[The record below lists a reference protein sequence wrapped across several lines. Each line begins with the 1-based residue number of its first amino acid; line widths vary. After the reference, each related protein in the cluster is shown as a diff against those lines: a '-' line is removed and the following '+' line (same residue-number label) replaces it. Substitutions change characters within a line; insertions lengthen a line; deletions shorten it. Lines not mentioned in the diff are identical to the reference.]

1 MTAEAR
7 TADART
13 AEARTTRTR
22 TAGART
28 AQVHPIDPVTTEIIR
43 CALLQAAEDMNT
55 TLIRSAYTPT
65 IYEAKDCAVA
75 LLDRD
80 HHVLGQSSGLP
91 IFLGNL
97 EECTRATERM
107 YGAEVW
113 RPGDVWLLNDSYI
126 GGTHLNDVTV
136 YAPIFSGEGGSEE
149 LIGFAASRAHWIDM
163 GSKDPGGSMDS
174 TTIYQEGLRMGPL
187 KVYEAGEPCEL
198 THQLIATNV
207 RFPQP
212 TLGDMRAQVACAR
225 TGARRLT
232 EIVERWG
239 TGTVLAARD
248 AIFAQTERLERE
260 QIAAIPDG
268 TYEATGH
275 LDNDGIDL
283 GTPLRVTVRVEIAGE
298 RMTVDVTDCAEQA
311 TGPVNCGAA
320 QTVAACRVGYKL
332 LVSGEVPL
340 NGGSFRPLEV
350 LTRPGTMLAAV
361 EPAACQYYYSHL
373 GLVIDLVV
381 RALAPAVP
389 ERAAAASYGDSMIVQ
404 LTGTDPRTGKLFVSQ
419 EATVGGWGAWD
430 AQDGESC
437 LINNVN
443 GSLRDMPVEVLET
456 LFPVRVEEYTV
467 RTDSGGAGRTRG
479 GNGVVRQYR
488 FAADQK
494 LSLWWER
501 SVTPA
506 WGLFGGED
514 GTPPRVT
521 LNPGTPDERSLL
533 KANALAVRAGDVL
546 RCESGGGGGYG
557 PAAERAAD
565 AVREDVRQG
574 LLTPGAAVSAYGSG
588 ERETSG
594 G

>member
-1 MTAEAR
+1 MT
-7 TADART
+7 DNG
-13 AEARTTRTR
+13 TR
-22 TAGART
+22 
-28 AQVHPIDPVTTEIIR
+28 VVDPVTTEIIR
-43 CALLQAAEDMNT
+43 CALMQAAEDMNT
-55 TLIRSAYTPT
+55 TLIRSSYTPT

-80 HHVLGQSSGLP
+80 HNVLGQSSGLP

-97 EECTRATERM
+97 EVCTRATEET
-107 YGAEVW
+107 YGADVW
-113 RPGDVWLLNDSYI
+113 RPGDVWVLNDSYI

-136 YAPIFSGEGGSEE
+136 YAPIFTEDTADGE

-174 TTIYQEGLRMGPL
+174 TSIYQEGLRMGPL
-187 KVYEAGEPCEL
+187 KIYEGGEPCEQA
-198 THQLIATNV
+198 HSLIARNV

-225 TGARRLT
+225 TGARRFA
-232 EIVERWG
+232 EIVRRWG
-239 TGTVLAARD
+239 LQTVLAARD

-268 TYEATGH
+268 VYEATGY

-283 GTPLRVTVRVEIAGE
+283 RTPLHVTVRVEIDGD
-298 RMTVDVTDCAEQA
+298 RMTMDVTDCADQA

-332 LVSGEVPL
+332 LVSGDVPL
-340 NGGSFRPLEV
+340 NGGSFRPLKV

-381 RALAPAVP
+381 KALAPAVP
-389 ERAAAASYGDSMIVQ
+389 ARAAAASYGDSMIVQ
-404 LTGTDPRTGKLFVSQ
+404 FTGTDPRNGRLFVSQ
-419 EATVGGWGAWD
+419 EATVGGWGAWQTD
-430 AQDGESC
+430 DGESC

-456 LFPVRVEEYTV
+456 LFPVRVTEYAI

-479 GNGVVRQYR
+479 GNGVVRQYT
-488 FAADQK
+488 FEADQN

-506 WGLFGGED
+506 WGVFGG
-514 GTPPRVT
+514 GTGAAPRVV
-521 LNPGTPDERSLL
+521 LNPGRDGERELL
-533 KANALAVRAGDVL
+533 KVNALAVRQGDVL
-546 RCESGGGGGYG
+546 RCESGGGGGFG
-557 PAAERAAD
+557 PVAERPAE
-565 AVREDVRQG
+565 AVREDLRQG
-574 LLTPGAAVSAYGSG
+574 LLSRGRAASAYGVES
-588 ERETSG
+588 
-594 G
+594 

>member
-1 MTAEAR
+1 MSSR
-7 TADART
+7 P
-13 AEARTTRTR
+13 
-22 TAGART
+22 
-28 AQVHPIDPVTTEIIR
+28 QVAIDPITTEIIR

-107 YGAEVW
+107 YGRDVW
-113 RPGDVWLLNDSYI
+113 REGDVWVLNDSYI

-136 YAPIFSGEGGSEE
+136 YAPIHVGGD
-149 LIGFAASRAHWIDM
+149 LVGFAASRAHWIDM

-187 KVYEAGEPCEL
+187 KIYEGGEPCVL
-198 THQLIATNV
+198 AQDLIARQV

-212 TLGDMRAQVACAR
+212 TLGDMRAQVACAL
-225 TGARRLT
+225 TGARRLA

-239 TGTVLAARD
+239 PDTLAAARD
-248 AIFAQTERLERE
+248 AIFEQTRRLERA
-260 QIAAIPDG
+260 QITAVPDG
-268 TYEATGH
+268 VYEATGR

-283 GTPLRVTVRVEIAGE
+283 ATPLHVTVRVTIDGD
-298 RMTVDVTDCAEQA
+298 RMTVDVTDCADQA

-332 LVSGEVPL
+332 LISGEVPL
-340 NGGSFRPLEV
+340 NGGSFDPLEV
-350 LTRPGTMLAAV
+350 VTRPGSMLAAV

-381 RALAPAVP
+381 KALAPAMP

-404 LTGTDPRTGKLFVSQ
+404 FTGLDPRTGALFVSQ

-430 AQDGESC
+430 TGDGESC

-456 LFPVRVEEYTV
+456 LFPVRVERYAV
-467 RTDSGGAGRTRG
+467 RPDSAGPGRTRG
-479 GNGVVRQYR
+479 GNGVVREYR
-488 FAADQK
+488 FTADQN

-506 WGLFGGED
+506 WGLFGGEA
-514 GTPPRVT
+514 GAAPRVT
-521 LNPGTPDERSLL
+521 LNPGGPQARSLL
-533 KANALAVRAGDVL
+533 KANALPVRDGDVL

-557 PAAERAAD
+557 PVAERAET
-565 AVREDVRQG
+565 AVAEDVRQG
-574 LLTPGAAVSAYGSG
+574 VLSAEHVRERYG
-588 ERETSG
+588 R
-594 G
+594 

>member
-1 MTAEAR
+1 MNSP
-7 TADART
+7 
-13 AEARTTRTR
+13 
-22 TAGART
+22 AGT
-28 AQVHPIDPVTTEIIR
+28 VIDPITTEIIR

-80 HHVLGQSSGLP
+80 HNVLGQSSGLP

-107 YGAEVW
+107 YGRDVW
-113 RPGDVWLLNDSYI
+113 REGDVWVLNDSYI

-136 YAPIFSGEGGSEE
+136 YAPIHVKGE
-149 LIGFAASRAHWIDM
+149 LVGFAASRAHWIDM

-187 KVYEAGEPCEL
+187 KIYEGGEPCVL
-198 THQLIATNV
+198 TLDLIARQV

-212 TLGDMRAQVACAR
+212 TLGDMRAQVACAL
-225 TGARRLT
+225 TGARRLA

-239 TGTVLAARD
+239 TDTLAAARD
-248 AIFAQTERLERE
+248 AVFEQTRRLERA

-268 TYEATGH
+268 VYEATGR

-283 GTPLRVTVRVEIAGE
+283 GTPLHVTVRITIDGD
-298 RMTVDVTDCAEQA
+298 RMVMDVTDCADQA

-340 NGGSFRPLEV
+340 NGGSFDPLDV
-350 LTRPGTMLAAV
+350 VTRPGSMLAAV

-381 RALAPAVP
+381 KALAPAMP
-389 ERAAAASYGDSMIVQ
+389 DRAAAASYGDSMIVQ
-404 LTGTDPRTGKLFVSQ
+404 FTGLDPRSGKLFVSQ
-419 EATVGGWGAWD
+419 EATVGGWGAWESG
-430 AQDGESC
+430 DGESC

-456 LFPVRVEEYTV
+456 LFPVRVERYAV
-467 RTDSGGAGRTRG
+467 RADSAGPGRTRG
-479 GNGVVRQYR
+479 GNGVVREYR
-488 FAADQK
+488 FTADQN

-506 WGLFGGED
+506 WGLFGGET
-514 GTPPRVT
+514 GAPPRVT
-521 LNPGTPDERSLL
+521 LNPGRPEERSLL
-533 KANALAVRAGDVL
+533 KANALPVRDGDVL

-557 PAAERAAD
+557 PVSERPAAAVAD
-565 AVREDVRQG
+565 DVRQG
-574 LLTPGAAVSAYGSG
+574 ALTPDHAR
-588 ERETSG
+588 ERYAG
-594 G
+594 

>member
-1 MTAEAR
+1 MNAPTP
-7 TADART
+7 
-13 AEARTTRTR
+13 
-22 TAGART
+22 
-28 AQVHPIDPVTTEIIR
+28 VIDPVTTEIIR

-107 YGAEVW
+107 YGREVW
-113 RPGDVWLLNDSYI
+113 QEGDVWVLNDSYI

-136 YAPIFSGEGGSEE
+136 YAPIHVGGE
-149 LIGFAASRAHWIDM
+149 LVGFAASRAHWIDM

-187 KVYEAGEPCEL
+187 KIYERGEPCVL
-198 THQLIATNV
+198 TQDLIARQV

-212 TLGDMRAQVACAR
+212 TLGDMRAQVACAL
-225 TGARRLT
+225 TGGRRLG

-239 TGTVLAARD
+239 TDTLLAARD
-248 AIFAQTERLERE
+248 AIFEQTERLERE

-268 TYEATGH
+268 VYEATGQ

-283 GTPLRVTVRVEIAGE
+283 GTPLHVTVRVTVDGD
-298 RMTVDVTDCAEQA
+298 RMTMDVTDCADQA

-340 NGGSFRPLEV
+340 NGGSFKPLDV
-350 LTRPGTMLAAV
+350 LTRPGSMLAAV

-381 RALAPAVP
+381 RALAPALP
-389 ERAAAASYGDSMIVQ
+389 EKAAAASYGDSMIVQ
-404 LTGTDPRTGKLFVSQ
+404 FTGVDPRTDKLFVSQ
-419 EATVGGWGAWD
+419 EATVGGWGAW
-430 AQDGESC
+430 QTGDGETC

-456 LFPVRVEEYTV
+456 LFPVRVEEYAV
-467 RTDSGGAGRTRG
+467 RVDSAGAGRTRG

-488 FAADQK
+488 FTADQD

-506 WGLFGGED
+506 WGLFGGEA
-514 GTPPRVT
+514 GAPPRVT
-521 LNPGTPDERSLL
+521 LNPGRGDERSLL
-533 KANALAVRAGDVL
+533 KTNALPVREGDVL
-546 RCESGGGGGYG
+546 RCESGGGGGFG
-557 PAAERAAD
+557 PASERTVEAVAD
-565 AVREDVRQG
+565 DIRQG
-574 LLTPGAAVSAYGSG
+574 LLSAARAEADYLSA
-588 ERETSG
+588 R
-594 G
+594 

>member
-1 MTAEAR
+1 MTTGTDTGIADGPAL
-7 TADART
+7 TAVD
-13 AEARTTRTR
+13 
-22 TAGART
+22 
-28 AQVHPIDPVTTEIIR
+28 PITTEIIR

-55 TLIRSAYTPT
+55 TLIRSSYTPT

-80 HHVLGQSSGLP
+80 HNVLGQSSGLP

-107 YGAEVW
+107 YGAGIW
-113 RPGDVWLLNDSYI
+113 RPGDVWVLNDSYI

-136 YAPIFSGEGGSEE
+136 YGPIFVHDE
-149 LIGFAASRAHWIDM
+149 LVGFAASRAHWIDM

-174 TTIYQEGLRMGPL
+174 TTIHQEGLRMGPL
-187 KVYEAGEPCEL
+187 KIYENGEPCV
-198 THQLIATNV
+198 LIHDLISRQV
-207 RFPQP
+207 RFPHP

-225 TGARRLT
+225 TGARRLA
-232 EIVERWG
+232 EIVGRWG
-239 TGTVLAARD
+239 LDTVLAARD
-248 AIFAQTERLERE
+248 AIFAQTERLERRE
-260 QIAAIPDG
+260 IAAIPDG
-268 TYEATGH
+268 VYEATGH

-283 GTPLRVTVRVEIAGE
+283 DTPLHVTVRVTIDGD
-298 RMTVDVTDCAEQA
+298 RMTMDVTDCADQA

-340 NGGSFRPLEV
+340 NGGSFKPLDV

-381 RALAPAVP
+381 KALAPALP
-389 ERAAAASYGDSMIVQ
+389 DRAAAAGYGDSMIVQ
-404 LTGTDPRTGKLFVSQ
+404 FTGTDPRSGKLFVSQ
-419 EATVGGWGAWD
+419 EATVGGWGAWESS
-430 AQDGESC
+430 DGESC

-456 LFPVRVEEYTV
+456 LFPVRVEEYAI
-467 RTDSGGAGRTRG
+467 RPDSAGAGRTRG

-488 FAADQK
+488 FAADQQ

-506 WGLFGGED
+506 WGIFGGTA
-514 GTPPRVT
+514 GAAPRVT
-521 LNPGTPDERSLL
+521 LNPGRDDRRSLL
-533 KANALAVRAGDVL
+533 KANALQVREGDVL

-557 PAAERAAD
+557 PAGERAAE
-565 AVREDVRQG
+565 AVAEDVRQG
-574 LLTPGAAVSAYGSG
+574 LLTAGHAQTVYGA
-588 ERETSG
+588 
-594 G
+594 

>member
-1 MTAEAR
+1 M
-7 TADART
+7 
-13 AEARTTRTR
+13 
-22 TAGART
+22 
-28 AQVHPIDPVTTEIIR
+28 IDPVTTEIIR

-107 YGAEVW
+107 YGREVW
-113 RPGDVWLLNDSYI
+113 QEGDVWVLNDSYI

-136 YAPIFSGEGGSEE
+136 YAPIHVGGE
-149 LIGFAASRAHWIDM
+149 LVGFAASRAHWIDM

-187 KVYEAGEPCEL
+187 KIYERGVPCVL
-198 THQLIATNV
+198 TQDLIARQV

-212 TLGDMRAQVACAR
+212 TLGDMRAQVACAL
-225 TGARRLT
+225 TGGRRLG

-239 TGTVLAARD
+239 TDTLLAARD
-248 AIFAQTERLERE
+248 AIFEQTERLERE

-268 TYEATGH
+268 VYEATGQ

-283 GTPLRVTVRVEIAGE
+283 GTPLHVTVRVTVDGD
-298 RMTVDVTDCAEQA
+298 RMTMDVTDCADQA

-340 NGGSFRPLEV
+340 NGGSFKPLDV
-350 LTRPGTMLAAV
+350 LTRPGSMLAAV

-381 RALAPAVP
+381 RALAPALP
-389 ERAAAASYGDSMIVQ
+389 EKAAAASYGDSMIVQ
-404 LTGTDPRTGKLFVSQ
+404 FTGVDPRTDKLFVSQ
-419 EATVGGWGAWD
+419 EATVGGWGAW
-430 AQDGESC
+430 QTGDGETC

-456 LFPVRVEEYTV
+456 LFPVRVEEYAV
-467 RTDSGGAGRTRG
+467 RVDSAGAGRTRG

-488 FAADQK
+488 FTADQD

-506 WGLFGGED
+506 WGLFGGEA
-514 GTPPRVT
+514 GAPPRVT
-521 LNPGTPDERSLL
+521 LNPGRGDERSLL
-533 KANALAVRAGDVL
+533 KTNALPVREGDVL
-546 RCESGGGGGYG
+546 RCESGGGGGFG
-557 PAAERAAD
+557 PASERTVEAVAD
-565 AVREDVRQG
+565 DIRQG
-574 LLTPGAAVSAYGSG
+574 LLSAVRAEADYLSA
-588 ERETSG
+588 R
-594 G
+594 

>member
-1 MTAEAR
+1 MTDTGSR
-7 TADART
+7 
-13 AEARTTRTR
+13 
-22 TAGART
+22 
-28 AQVHPIDPVTTEIIR
+28 VVDPVTIEIIR
-43 CALLQAAEDMNT
+43 CALMQAAEDMNT
-55 TLIRSAYTPT
+55 TLIRSSYTPT

-80 HHVLGQSSGLP
+80 HNVLGQSSGLP

-97 EECTRATERM
+97 EVCTRATEET
-107 YGAEVW
+107 YGADVW
-113 RPGDVWLLNDSYI
+113 KPGDVWVLNDSYI

-136 YAPIFSGEGGSEE
+136 YAPIFTEDTADGE

-174 TTIYQEGLRMGPL
+174 TSIYQEGLRMGPL
-187 KVYEAGEPCEL
+187 KIYEGGEPCEQA
-198 THQLIATNV
+198 HSLIARNV

-225 TGARRLT
+225 TGARRFA
-232 EIVERWG
+232 EIVRRWG
-239 TGTVLAARD
+239 LPTVLGARD

-268 TYEATGH
+268 VYEATGY

-283 GTPLRVTVRVEIAGE
+283 RTPLHVTVRVEIDGD
-298 RMTVDVTDCAEQA
+298 RMTMDVTDCADQA

-332 LVSGEVPL
+332 LVSGDVPL
-340 NGGSFRPLEV
+340 NGGSFRPLNV
-350 LTRPGTMLAAV
+350 VTRPGTMLAAV

-381 RALAPAVP
+381 KALAPAVP
-389 ERAAAASYGDSMIVQ
+389 ARAAAASYGDSMIVQ
-404 LTGTDPRTGKLFVSQ
+404 FTGTDPRNGRLFVSQ
-419 EATVGGWGAWD
+419 EATVGGWGAWQTD
-430 AQDGESC
+430 DGESC

-456 LFPVRVEEYTV
+456 LFPVRVTEYAI

-479 GNGVVRQYR
+479 GNGVVRQYT
-488 FAADQK
+488 FEADQN

-506 WGLFGGED
+506 WGVFGGSA
-514 GTPPRVT
+514 GAAPRVV
-521 LNPGTPDERSLL
+521 LNPGRDGERELL
-533 KANALAVRAGDVL
+533 KVNALAVRRGDVL
-546 RCESGGGGGYG
+546 RCESGGGGGFG
-557 PAAERAAD
+557 PVAERPAE
-565 AVREDVRQG
+565 AVREDLRQG
-574 LLTPGAAVSAYGSG
+574 LLSPGRAASAYGV
-588 ERETSG
+588 EA
-594 G
+594 

>member
-1 MTAEAR
+1 MTD
-7 TADART
+7 TG
-13 AEARTTRTR
+13 TR
-22 TAGART
+22 A
-28 AQVHPIDPVTTEIIR
+28 IDPVTTEIIR

-55 TLIRSAYTPT
+55 TLIRSSYTPT

-80 HHVLGQSSGLP
+80 HNVLGQSSGLP

-97 EECTRATERM
+97 EVCTRATEAM

-113 RPGDVWLLNDSYI
+113 RPGDVWVLNDSYI

-136 YAPIFSGEGGSEE
+136 YAPIFAEDTADGGG

-174 TTIYQEGLRMGPL
+174 TSIYQEGLRMGPL
-187 KVYEAGEPCEL
+187 KIYQDGEPCEQA
-198 THQLIATNV
+198 HALIARNV

-225 TGARRLT
+225 TGARRFA
-232 EIVERWG
+232 EIVRRWG
-239 TGTVLAARD
+239 LETVLAARD
-248 AIFAQTERLERE
+248 AIFTQTERLERE

-268 TYEATGH
+268 VYVATGH

-283 GTPLRVTVRVEIAGE
+283 GTPLHVTVRVEISGD
-298 RMTVDVTDCAEQA
+298 RVTMDVTDCADQA

-332 LVSGEVPL
+332 LVSGDVPL
-340 NGGSFRPLEV
+340 NGGSFRPLDV
-350 LTRPGTMLAAV
+350 VTRPGSMLAAV

-381 RALAPAVP
+381 KALAPAVP
-389 ERAAAASYGDSMIVQ
+389 ARAAAASYGDSMIVQ
-404 LTGTDPRTGKLFVSQ
+404 FTGTDPRNGRLFVSQ
-419 EATVGGWGAWD
+419 EATVGGWGAWQTD
-430 AQDGESC
+430 DGESC

-456 LFPVRVEEYTV
+456 LFPVRVTEYAV
-467 RTDSGGAGRTRG
+467 RPDSGGAGRTRG
-479 GNGVVRQYR
+479 GNGVVREYR
-488 FAADQK
+488 FEADQN

-506 WGLFGGED
+506 WGVFGGGE
-514 GTPPRVT
+514 GAPPRVV
-521 LNPGTPDERSLL
+521 LNPGRDDERELL
-533 KANALAVRAGDVL
+533 KVNALAVRRGDVL
-546 RCESGGGGGYG
+546 RCESGGGGGFG
-557 PAAERAAD
+557 PVAERPAK
-565 AVREDVRQG
+565 AVREDLRQG
-574 LLTPGAAVSAYGSG
+574 LLTRERAAAAYGVDA
-588 ERETSG
+588 
-594 G
+594 

>member
-1 MTAEAR
+1 MT
-7 TADART
+7 DAG
-13 AEARTTRTR
+13 TR
-22 TAGART
+22 AL
-28 AQVHPIDPVTTEIIR
+28 DPVTTEIIR

-55 TLIRSAYTPT
+55 TLIRSSYTPT

-80 HHVLGQSSGLP
+80 HNVLGQSSGLP

-97 EECTRATERM
+97 EVCTRATEEM

-113 RPGDVWLLNDSYI
+113 QPGDVWVLNDSYI

-136 YAPIFSGEGGSEE
+136 YAPIFAEDTADGGE

-174 TTIYQEGLRMGPL
+174 TSIYQEGLRMGPL
-187 KVYEAGEPCEL
+187 KIYQDGEPCEQA
-198 THQLIATNV
+198 HALIARNV

-225 TGARRLT
+225 TGARRFA
-232 EIVERWG
+232 EIVRRWG
-239 TGTVLAARD
+239 LETVLAARD
-248 AIFAQTERLERE
+248 AIFTQTERLERE

-268 TYEATGH
+268 VYTATGH

-283 GTPLRVTVRVEIAGE
+283 ATPLHVTVRVEIAGD
-298 RMTVDVTDCAEQA
+298 RMTMDVTDCADQA

-332 LVSGEVPL
+332 LVSGDVPL
-340 NGGSFRPLEV
+340 NGGSFKPLDV
-350 LTRPGTMLAAV
+350 LTRPGSMLAAV

-381 RALAPAVP
+381 KALAPAVP
-389 ERAAAASYGDSMIVQ
+389 ARAAAASYGDSMIVQ
-404 LTGTDPRTGKLFVSQ
+404 FTGTDPRNGRLFVSQ
-419 EATVGGWGAWD
+419 EATVGGWGAWQTD
-430 AQDGESC
+430 DGESC

-456 LFPVRVEEYTV
+456 LFPVRVTEYAV
-467 RTDSGGAGRTRG
+467 RPDSGGAGRTRG
-479 GNGVVRQYR
+479 GNGVVREYR
-488 FAADQK
+488 FEADQN

-506 WGLFGGED
+506 WGVFGGGE
-514 GTPPRVT
+514 GAPPRVV
-521 LNPGTPDERSLL
+521 LNPGRADERELL
-533 KANALAVRAGDVL
+533 KVNALAVREGDVL

-557 PAAERAAD
+557 PVSERPAE
-565 AVREDVRQG
+565 AVREDLRQG
-574 LLTPGAAVSAYGSG
+574 LLTRERAAAAYGVDA
-588 ERETSG
+588 
-594 G
+594 